1 LVADLTEILWRFEW
15 RMRVSDVCRRER
27 CCYVGDSLELDLRSG
42 AKVRIRLVVNPA
54 RLRITLPYIS
64 RDLLA
69 MLSGL
74 CMRDAPSDQHQ
85 HSDGVQCPLQAIAT
99 YGYML

>member
-1 LVADLTEILWRFEW
+1 MFV
-15 RMRVSDVCRRER
+15 DVRCCCYKKEFTARER
-27 CCYVGDSLELDLRSG
+27 DPRPG
-42 AKVRIRLVVNPA
+42 AWVRIRLGVNPA
-54 RLRITLPYIS
+54 ASRIIKPYES

-69 MLSGL
+69 MLSRL

-99 YGYML
+99 YGYIL